1 MCVCLRG
8 DGGTEPTE
16 PPPPPR
22 VPPSVRLVLTRACMC
37 VFMGAP
43 RVVCVEYGIR
53 LRQGGTVF
61 FLVRLNLG
69 TIVMADIT
77 KPLDLIRLSIDERV
91 LVKCRGGRELQG
103 KLHAFDEHLNMVLED
118 VEEKVTTVEVD
129 EDTDEELVS
138 IRSRELEMLFVRG
151 DAVILISPP
160 VRTE

>member
-1 MCVCLRG
+1 V
-8 DGGTEPTE
+8 
-16 PPPPPR
+16 
-22 VPPSVRLVLTRACMC
+22 
-37 VFMGAP
+37 
-43 RVVCVEYGIR
+43 YGIR
-53 LRQGGTVF
+53 LGQGGTVF
-61 FLVRLNLG
+61 VGARLNSR

-118 VEEKVTTVEVD
+118 VEEKVTTVEID